1 MSFFYTNELS
11 LKFKATIILLISSKF
26 NAKDPN
32 GIFKNWVEK
41 EKPHIRLE
49 SDEQGSLWDFVSFLI
64 FFGRCEVPPLH
75 SVIAH

>member
-32 GIFKNWVEK
+32 GIFKN
-41 EKPHIRLE
+41 
-49 SDEQGSLWDFVSFLI
+49 
-64 FFGRCEVPPLH
+64 
-75 SVIAH
+75 